1 MNLQNDISFAS
12 IAKCVS
18 RALRLELETYPKPG
32 LVSRIDNGS
41 HPDMD
46 AQCFLDSIECLEPF
60 FLSLAEAGAAGC
72 SLHQLQE
79 IGIAAEAA
87 MLSATGGRNTHRGAI
102 FSLGLLAAA
111 AGRWSGGGISPGIS
125 LGKIVADCWG
135 GEMVLPGELLCVS
148 DGISM
153 CHLHGISGARGEA
166 KRGFPSVYEIGLPA
180 LGMSRVEFS
189 DACVQ
194 AFFELL
200 ACCEDTTL
208 LKRGGESGWKFARS
222 EARRFLDAGG
232 VLQQGW
238 MDEAV
243 AIHHVFVERNLTAG
257 GVADLLSAT
266 MFVQQMEGP
275 TLRDDMH
282 CRQSLP
288 RSLTGESGNRP
299 GCGTSVHVQ
308 TS

>member
-1 MNLQNDISFAS
+1 MNLQNDISSAA
-12 IAKCVS
+12 IARSVS
-18 RALRLELETYPKPG
+18 RALLLELETYPKPG

-60 FLSLAEAGAAGC
+60 FLSLAEAGAEGS
-72 SLHQLQE
+72 SLLQLQE

-111 AGRWSGGGISPGIS
+111 AGWRAVGNADHGVL

-135 GEMVLPGELLCVS
+135 GDLVLPGELPCIS

-153 CHLHGISGARGEA
+153 CHRHGVSGARGEA
-166 KRGFPSVYEIGLPA
+166 KRGFPSVYGTGLPA
-180 LGMSRVEFS
+180 LGTAAVKFS

-208 LKRGGESGWKFARS
+208 LKRGGESGWNFARS
-222 EARRFLDAGG
+222 EVRRFLDAGG
-232 VLQQGW
+232 VLREGW
-238 MDEAV
+238 RDEAV
-243 AIHHVFVERNLTAG
+243 AIHRGFVARNLTSG
-257 GVADLLSAT
+257 GAADLFSAT
-266 MFVQQMEGP
+266 LFVHQMEGDP
-275 TLRDDMH
+275 PAMW
-282 CRQSLP
+282 
-288 RSLTGESGNRP
+288 
-299 GCGTSVHVQ
+299 
-308 TS
+308 